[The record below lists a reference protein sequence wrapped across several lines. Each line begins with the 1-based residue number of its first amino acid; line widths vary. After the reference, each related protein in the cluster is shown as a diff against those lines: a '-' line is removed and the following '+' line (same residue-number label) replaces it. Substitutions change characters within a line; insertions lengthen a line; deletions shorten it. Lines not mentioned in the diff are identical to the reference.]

1 MKHLDERLLE
11 IEQQIALIRKAI
23 HTLRLDLAEIRE
35 RERVLDVSRKLASK
49 PGSITQEYWCLKLNI
64 SLIQLVYTPRYTS
77 IHHSFICYYKSR

>member
-35 RERVLDVSRKLASK
+35 RERVLEVARKLDST
-49 PGSITQEYWCLKLNI
+49 PGATTQE
-64 SLIQLVYTPRYTS
+64 
-77 IHHSFICYYKSR
+77 